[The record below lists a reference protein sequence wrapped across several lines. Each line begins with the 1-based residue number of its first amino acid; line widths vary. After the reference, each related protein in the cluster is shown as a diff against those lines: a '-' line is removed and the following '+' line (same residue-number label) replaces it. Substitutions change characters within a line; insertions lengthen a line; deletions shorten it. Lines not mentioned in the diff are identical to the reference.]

1 MQVNGY
7 RPCPQV
13 GAFLLDLVMQTSTKR
28 DSVHS
33 TLCGLLPL
41 DKPAGWT
48 SHDVVARVRRLLGVR
63 RVGHAGTLDP
73 MATGLLLVCV
83 GWATRVAEY
92 LMRGTKV
99 YRAQIHLGVTTDTD
113 DATGQVIAQQGVT
126 VGEETVRTA
135 LAGFVG
141 IIQQVP
147 PRYSA
152 IKQGGRPLYKLARAG
167 IDSQRK
173 LRQVTI
179 HRIDPLDWNPPELTV
194 EVTCSPGTYIRALAR
209 DLGER
214 LGCGGHL
221 TGLTR
226 LSSGHFTL
234 EHAYSLDEV
243 EAASAEGRAAELLLP
258 MDEALLDLEILVVD
272 AEAEQRIRHGQRIAA
287 PSVTDADST
296 PTRRA
301 YSAAT
306 GEFLAI
312 LAYDRRTGHWQPRK
326 VFATSQ
332 TGSRTGC
339 HAGD

>member
-1 MQVNGY
+1 M
-7 RPCPQV
+7 R
-13 GAFLLDLVMQTSTKR
+13 TSTKQN
-28 DSVHS
+28 STQS
-33 TLCGLLPL
+33 TLCGILPL

-83 GWATRVAEY
+83 GQATRIAEY

-99 YRAQIHLGVTTDTD
+99 YRARIRLGVTTDTD
-113 DATGQVIAQQGVT
+113 DATGQVVARQTVT
-126 VGEETVRTA
+126 ADEDAVRAA
-135 LAGFVG
+135 LADFVG
-141 IIQQVP
+141 TIQQVP

-152 IKQGGRPLYKLARAG
+152 IKQDGRPLYKLARAG
-167 IDSQRK
+167 IEPQRK
-173 LRQVTI
+173 PRQVTI
-179 HRIDPLDWNPPELTV
+179 HRIDLLAWNPPDLTI
-194 EVTCSPGTYIRALAR
+194 EVTCASGTYIRALAR

-226 LSSGHFTL
+226 LASGHFTL
-234 EHAYSLDEV
+234 EHAHSLAEV

-258 MDEALLDLEILVVD
+258 MDEALRDMEILTVD
-272 AEAEQRIRHGQRIAA
+272 AEAEQRIRHGQQIAGPPA
-287 PSVTDADST
+287 PDADST
-296 PTRRA
+296 PLRRA
-301 YSAAT
+301 YSVT

-312 LAYDRRTGHWQPRK
+312 MAYDRRTRRWQPRK
-326 VFATSQ
+326 VFTVNQ
-332 TGSRTGC
+332 TRSHTDC